1 MKNPIATLKMKN
13 GKEITIELYPQF
25 SPNAVNSFINLAN
38 KGTFDNKDV
47 KRIVPGF
54 VLQPTYDEFVESDDY
69 RYELDG
75 EFEANGFD
83 GGKPFEKWTVALAG
97 DGVKYTS
104 GSCYYITLSDEA
116 AKKLN
121 GKYTTIGK
129 VIDGFEEVE
138 RIENVKT
145 APVECGLEG
154 VEVNLPIIPETIES
168 IRVET
173 FGIDYPKPQI
183 ARYV

>member
-69 RYELDG
+69 R
-75 EFEANGFD
+75 
-83 GGKPFEKWTVALAG
+83 
-97 DGVKYTS
+97 
-104 GSCYYITLSDEA
+104 
-116 AKKLN
+116 
-121 GKYTTIGK
+121 
-129 VIDGFEEVE
+129 
-138 RIENVKT
+138 
-145 APVECGLEG
+145 
-154 VEVNLPIIPETIES
+154 
-168 IRVET
+168 
-173 FGIDYPKPQI
+173 
-183 ARYV
+183 